1 MFPIDS
7 CVQTLGLQLVTVFL
21 KVMEALG
28 NGFQRFIVLSF
39 YSCVSFSVCSLL
51 LDHRPNVTSCLRLL
65 PASLS
70 WDDGLYLLQ
79 LGAKINLP
87 HLKLLSVK
95 FLVTVTRKVVKSSDE
110 SFSSMASYFLTFH
123 GPSHF

>member
-7 CVQTLGLQLVTVFL
+7 CVQTLDLQLLTVFL

-28 NGFQRFIVLSF
+28 NGFQRFMALSF
-39 YSCVSFSVCSLL
+39 YSCVSFSACSLL
-51 LDHRPNVTSCLRLL
+51 LDRRPNVTSCLRLL
-65 PASLS
+65 PSSLS
-70 WDDGLYLLQ
+70 WDDGLYFLQ
-79 LGAKINLP
+79 LGAKINLL

-95 FLVTVTRKVVKSSDE
+95 YLVTVTRKAVKSDE
-110 SFSSMASYFLTFH
+110 SFSSMASYFLAFH